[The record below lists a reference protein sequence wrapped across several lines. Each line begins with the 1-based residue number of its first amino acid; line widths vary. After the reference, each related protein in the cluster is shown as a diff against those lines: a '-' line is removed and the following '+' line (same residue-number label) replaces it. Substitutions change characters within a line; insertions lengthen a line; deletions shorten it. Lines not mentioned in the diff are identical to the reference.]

1 MSFVRPSN
9 YGPSKFIFGLENEL
23 KNLIK
28 LCEISKLPK
37 VLMLSGEKGIGKFTM
52 VLHFLTNYFDKKK
65 YDLNNFKIAEDSI
78 FYQHFL
84 KEIFPNIIY
93 VSGSN
98 FNIEDIRAL
107 KTRILKSSIIDKE
120 RFIIFDDIELLNKN
134 CINALLKIIEEPT
147 IKNNFILINN
157 KKKEIIETI
166 HSRSLEFKITL
177 NHNKRI
183 NIIESLIKKNDLNNI
198 NIDYK
203 SSNISPGNFLNLNE
217 IIIKHKIDLEEDF
230 LDNFSL
236 LMKLYKKE
244 KNSYIID
251 LVLYLTEIHFFK
263 ISQRNGIN
271 LEKVIDDKSF
281 IITNLD
287 RFLLYN
293 LNHNSLINAI
303 NNRFLNE

>member
-1 MSFVRPSN
+1 M
-9 YGPSKFIFGLENEL
+9 KIF
-23 KNLIK
+23 
-28 LCEISKLPK
+28 
-37 VLMLSGEKGIGKFTM
+37 
-52 VLHFLTNYFDKKK
+52 D
-65 YDLNNFKIAEDSI
+65 
-78 FYQHFL
+78 
-84 KEIFPNIIY
+84 
-93 VSGSN
+93 
-98 FNIEDIRAL
+98 L